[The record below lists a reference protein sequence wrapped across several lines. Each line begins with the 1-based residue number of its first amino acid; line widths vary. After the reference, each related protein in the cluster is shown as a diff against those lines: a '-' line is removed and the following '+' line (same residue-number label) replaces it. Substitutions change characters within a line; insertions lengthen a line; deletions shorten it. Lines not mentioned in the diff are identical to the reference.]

1 MTLFLN
7 CILYLLFVF
16 FKINQQVFFPLLF
29 FLFIAF
35 FFTISMSTTLFMFS
49 LSLYI
54 LCTHNFHKNINGTYF
69 LNQKK
74 KSLMPCGTIHPE
86 NLENAESAVPLTLT
100 LTLPLKRLY
109 TTNPELY
116 PSGRYS
122 LL

>member
-35 FFTISMSTTLFMFS
+35 FYNKYVYNLVYVFFVSLHTLHSQLSQEHKWDIFS
-49 LSLYI
+49 
-54 LCTHNFHKNINGTYF
+54 KP
-69 LNQKK
+69 KK